1 MPNNQLKD
9 TFQFPF
15 KKRILTRRSTWT
27 LIRRYR
33 ARPQPIATVRNNTH
47 DHCPQESSTRFH
59 PRPEIS
65 RPQKTLDRRACT
77 NCRSS
82 LSLSLLYQT
91 VEIPSRRRGS
101 LDSANSARVWPRGTS
116 TSRWQPSL
124 DNPSVRSRS
133 TLPPPLL
140 SSVAWLSNLTP
151 HNAAL
156 ISYGVPAVTLTRVDS
171 RRTKE
176 AGNEIWKQVAARRGE
191 FRDSRIDERFNNE
204 RNDSRSF

>member
-82 LSLSLLYQT
+82 LSLSLSSIRQLRFPRGGAGVWT
-91 VEIPSRRRGS
+91 ARIPRESGHVARRLRDGNRVSIIRVFDRGRRYPPSPFFRRVTFQPYSTQCRFNILWGARRDTDASRLEEDEGGWKWNLKAGGGASRRIS
-101 LDSANSARVWPRGTS
+101 
-116 TSRWQPSL
+116 
-124 DNPSVRSRS
+124 
-133 TLPPPLL
+133 
-140 SSVAWLSNLTP
+140 WL
-151 HNAAL
+151 ADWRA
-156 ISYGVPAVTLTRVDS
+156 I
-171 RRTKE
+171 
-176 AGNEIWKQVAARRGE
+176 
-191 FRDSRIDERFNNE
+191 
-204 RNDSRSF
+204 

>member
-9 TFQFPF
+9 TFQFSF

-82 LSLSLLYQT
+82 LSLSSIRQLRFPRGGAGVWTARIPRESGHVARRLRDGNRVSIIRVFEARSKPTLLPLSFL
-91 VEIPSRRRGS
+91 PSR
-101 LDSANSARVWPRGTS
+101 DFP
-116 TSRWQPSL
+116 
-124 DNPSVRSRS
+124 
-133 TLPPPLL
+133 TLLHTMPL
-140 SSVAWLSNLTP
+140 
-151 HNAAL
+151 
-156 ISYGVPAVTLTRVDS
+156 
-171 RRTKE
+171 
-176 AGNEIWKQVAARRGE
+176 
-191 FRDSRIDERFNNE
+191 
-204 RNDSRSF
+204 

>member
-33 ARPQPIATVRNNTH
+33 ARPQPIATVRNNTQ

-82 LSLSLLYQT
+82 LSLSLSSIRQLGFPRGGAGVWTARIPRESGHMARRLRDGNRVSIIRVFDRGRRYPPLFFL
-91 VEIPSRRRGS
+91 PSR
-101 LDSANSARVWPRGTS
+101 DFP
-116 TSRWQPSL
+116 
-124 DNPSVRSRS
+124 
-133 TLPPPLL
+133 TLLHTMPL
-140 SSVAWLSNLTP
+140 
-151 HNAAL
+151 
-156 ISYGVPAVTLTRVDS
+156 
-171 RRTKE
+171 
-176 AGNEIWKQVAARRGE
+176 
-191 FRDSRIDERFNNE
+191 
-204 RNDSRSF
+204 